1 MATATKRAF
10 VTASDGVKLYTE
22 AAGDGTAIIF
32 AHEFA
37 GHHLSWETQV
47 RHFSRRYLCITYQAR
62 GWPPSDVPD
71 RIDSYSQARAADDI
85 ADVMKGL
92 GIDKAHIVGLSMGA
106 TAALEFAIRHPGKGL
121 SIAAA
126 GAGTGSTR
134 DAALLARFRREAEET
149 AARIERDGI
158 AALGEIYLAGPA
170 RQQLLAKDPRGYDEF
185 KRQFIEGPST
195 GRALTM
201 RGVQARRAPFFE
213 RETELRAIKDPVLI
227 ICGDEDDATLD
238 VSVFMKR
245 VIPRAGLMVFP
256 KTGHGINLEE
266 PAGFNA
272 VVGDFIHAVER
283 GRWPTS
289 VSTAG
294 RDFAL
299 LPKT

>member
-1 MATATKRAF
+1 MSTLRKF
-10 VTASDGVKLYTE
+10 VTASDGVKLYAEITGT
-22 AAGDGTAIIF
+22 GDPIVF
-32 AHEFA
+32 VHEFA

-47 RHFSRRYLCITYQAR
+47 RHFSRRYQCITYQAR
-62 GWPPSDVPD
+62 GWPPSDVPTD
-71 RIDSYSQARAADDI
+71 FQSYSQARAADDI
-85 ADVMKGL
+85 ADIIRGS
-92 GIDKAHIVGLSMGA
+92 GHTKAHVVGLSMGA
-106 TAALEFAIRHPGKGL
+106 TAAIEFAIRHPGKAL

-134 DAALLARFRREAEET
+134 DAATLARFRREAEEM
-149 AARIERDGI
+149 AGRISADGI

-170 RQQLLAKDPRGYDEF
+170 RQQLLAKDPRGYAEF
-185 KRQFIEGPST
+185 KRQFIEGASS

-201 RGVQARRAPFFE
+201 RGVQARRLPFYD
-213 RETELRAIKDPVLI
+213 REAELRAITDPILI

-272 VVGDFIHAVER
+272 VVGDFIHAVET
-283 GRWPTS
+283 GRWPES

-294 RDFAL
+294 KDFAL
-299 LPKT
+299 LPKS

>member
-1 MATATKRAF
+1 MNTTTKRAY

-22 AAGDGTAIIF
+22 ATGAGDPIVF
-32 AHEFA
+32 VHEFA

-47 RHFSRRYLCITYQAR
+47 RHFSRRYRCITYQAR
-62 GWPPSDVPD
+62 GWPPSDVPAGFE
-71 RIDSYSQARAADDI
+71 SYSQARAADDI

-92 GIDKAHIVGLSMGA
+92 GVDRAHVVGLSMGA
-106 TAALEFAIRHPGKGL
+106 TAAIEFAIRHPGKGL

-134 DAALLARFRREAEET
+134 DPAVLARFRREAEEM

-170 RQQLLAKDPRGYDEF
+170 RQQLLAKDPRGYAEF
-185 KRQFIEGPST
+185 KLQFIEGASA

-201 RGVQARRAPFFE
+201 RGVQARRVAFFE
-213 RETELRAIKDPVLI
+213 REAELRAIADPVLI
-227 ICGDEDDATLD
+227 ICGDEDDGTLD

-245 VIPRAGLMVFP
+245 LIPRCGLMVFP

-272 VVGDFIHAVER
+272 VVGEFIHAVEK
-283 GRWPTS
+283 GRWPAN

-294 RDFAL
+294 KDYAL
-299 LPKT
+299 LPKS

>member
-1 MATATKRAF
+1 MNTTTKRAY

-22 AAGDGTAIIF
+22 ATGAGDPIVF
-32 AHEFA
+32 VHEFA

-47 RHFSRRYLCITYQAR
+47 RHFSRRYRCITYQAR
-62 GWPPSDVPD
+62 GWPPSDVPAGFE
-71 RIDSYSQARAADDI
+71 SYSQARAADDI

-92 GIDKAHIVGLSMGA
+92 GVDRAHVVGLSMGA
-106 TAALEFAIRHPGKGL
+106 TAAIEFAIRHPGKGL

-134 DAALLARFRREAEET
+134 DPAVLARFRREAEEM

-170 RQQLLAKDPRGYDEF
+170 RQQLLAKDPRGYAEF
-185 KRQFIEGPST
+185 KLQFIEGASA

-201 RGVQARRAPFFE
+201 RGVQARRVAFFE
-213 RETELRAIKDPVLI
+213 REAELRAIADPVLI
-227 ICGDEDDATLD
+227 ICGDEDDGTLD

-245 VIPRAGLMVFP
+245 LIPRCGLMVFP

-272 VVGDFIHAVER
+272 VVGDFIYAVEK
-283 GRWPTS
+283 GRWPAN

-294 RDFAL
+294 KDYAL
-299 LPKT
+299 LPKS

>member
-1 MATATKRAF
+1 MTTARAF
-10 VTASDGVKLYTE
+10 ITTSDGVKLYTE
-22 AAGDGTAIIF
+22 VTGTGEPIVF
-32 AHEFA
+32 VHEFA

-47 RHFSRRYLCITYQAR
+47 RWFSRRYQCITYQAR
-62 GWPPSDVPD
+62 GWPPSDVPANFEA
-71 RIDSYSQARAADDI
+71 YSQARAADDI

-92 GIDKAHIVGLSMGA
+92 GLAKAHIVGLSMGA
-106 TAALEFAIRHPGKGL
+106 TAAIEFAMRHPGKGL

-134 DAALLARFRREAEET
+134 DAATLARFRREADEM
-149 AARIERDGI
+149 AARIDRDGI
-158 AALGEIYLAGPA
+158 AALGEIYLSGPA
-170 RQQLLAKDPRGYDEF
+170 RRQLLAKDPRGYAEF
-185 KRQFIEGPST
+185 KRQFIDGASK

-201 RGVQARRAPFFE
+201 RGVQARRLPFFD
-213 RETELRAIKDPVLI
+213 REPELRAIADPVLI

-272 VVGDFIHAVER
+272 VVGDFIHAVEK
-283 GRWPTS
+283 GRWPES
-289 VSTAG
+289 ISTAG

-299 LPKT
+299 LPKS

>member
-1 MATATKRAF
+1 MSGATKRAYI
-10 VTASDGVKLYTE
+10 TTSDGVRLYTE
-22 AAGDGTAIIF
+22 ESGAGDPIIF

-47 RHFSRRYLCITYQAR
+47 RYFSRRYRCITYQAR
-62 GWPPSDVPD
+62 GWPPSDVPTSV
-71 RIDSYSQARAADDI
+71 DSYSQARAADDI
-85 ADVMKGL
+85 ADVMAAL
-92 GIDKAHIVGLSMGA
+92 GIAKAHVVGLSMGA
-106 TAALEFAIRHPGKGL
+106 TAAIEFAIRHPGKGM

-134 DAALLARFRREAEET
+134 DTATLARFRGEAAQMAEL
-149 AARIERDGI
+149 IERKGI
-158 AALGEIYLAGPA
+158 AALGEIYLSGPS
-170 RQQLLAKDPRGYDEF
+170 RVQLLAKDPRGYAEF
-185 KRQFIEGPST
+185 KQQFIEGAST

-201 RGVQARRAPFFE
+201 RGIQARRVPFFD
-213 RETELRAIKDPVLI
+213 REDELRAIRDPVLI

-245 VIPRAGLMVFP
+245 TIPRSGLMVFP

-272 VVGDFIHAVER
+272 VVGDFIQAVER
-283 GRWPTS
+283 DRWPAN

-294 RDFAL
+294 KGFAMF
-299 LPKT
+299 PKT

>member
-1 MATATKRAF
+1 MSSTKRAH

-22 AAGDGTAIIF
+22 TTGEGDPIVF
-32 AHEFA
+32 VHEFA

-47 RHFSRRYLCITYQAR
+47 RHFSRRYRCITYQAR
-62 GWPPSDVPD
+62 GWPPSDVPAD
-71 RIDSYSQARAADDI
+71 FQAYSQARAADDI
-85 ADVMKGL
+85 ADVMQGL
-92 GIDKAHIVGLSMGA
+92 GLAKAHIVGLSMGA
-106 TAALEFAIRHPGKGL
+106 TAAIEFAIRHPGKGL

-134 DAALLARFRREAEET
+134 DAATTQRFQREAQEMAT
-149 AARIERDGI
+149 RIERDGI
-158 AALGEIYLAGPA
+158 AALGAVYLAGPA
-170 RQQLLAKDPRGYDEF
+170 RRQLLAKDPRGYAEF
-185 KRQFIEGPST
+185 KLQFIEGASL

-201 RGVQARRAPFFE
+201 RGIQARRPPFFE
-213 RETELRAIKDPVLI
+213 REAELRAIQDPVLI

-245 VIPRAGLMVFP
+245 VIPRCGLMVFP

-272 VVGDFIHAVER
+272 VVGDFIHATEK
-283 GRWPTS
+283 GRWPEN

-294 RDFAL
+294 KDFAL
-299 LPKT
+299 LPKS

>member
-1 MATATKRAF
+1 MTTSRAF
-10 VTASDGVKLYTE
+10 ITTSDDVKLYTE
-22 AAGDGTAIIF
+22 VAGTGDPIVF
-32 AHEFA
+32 VHEFA

-47 RHFSRRYLCITYQAR
+47 RWFSRRYRCITYQAR
-62 GWPPSDVPD
+62 GWPPSDVPANFEA
-71 RIDSYSQARAADDI
+71 YSQARAADDI

-92 GIDKAHIVGLSMGA
+92 GLAKAHIVGLSMGA
-106 TAALEFAIRHPGKGL
+106 TAAIEFAMRHPGKGL

-126 GAGTGSTR
+126 GAGTGSAR
-134 DAALLARFRREAEET
+134 DAATLARFRREADEM
-149 AARIERDGI
+149 AARIDRDGI

-170 RQQLLAKDPRGYDEF
+170 RRQLMAKDPRGYAEF
-185 KRQFIEGPST
+185 KSQFIDGASK

-201 RGVQARRAPFFE
+201 RGVQARRVPFFD
-213 RETELRAIKDPVLI
+213 REAELRAIADPVLI
-227 ICGDEDDATLD
+227 ICGDEDDGTLD

-272 VVGDFIHAVER
+272 VVGDFIHAVEK
-283 GRWPTS
+283 GRWTES
-289 VSTAG
+289 ISTAG

-299 LPKT
+299 LPKR

>member
-1 MATATKRAF
+1 MNTTTKRAY

-22 AAGDGTAIIF
+22 ATGAGDPIVF
-32 AHEFA
+32 VHEFA

-47 RHFSRRYLCITYQAR
+47 RHFSRRYRCITYQAR
-62 GWPPSDVPD
+62 GWPPSDVPASFE
-71 RIDSYSQARAADDI
+71 SYSQARAADDI

-92 GIDKAHIVGLSMGA
+92 GVDRAHVVGLSMGA
-106 TAALEFAIRHPGKGL
+106 TAAIEFAIRHPGKGL

-134 DAALLARFRREAEET
+134 DPAVLARFRREAEEM

-170 RQQLLAKDPRGYDEF
+170 RQQLLAKDPRGYAEF
-185 KRQFIEGPST
+185 KLQFIEGASA

-201 RGVQARRAPFFE
+201 RGVQARRVAFFE
-213 RETELRAIKDPVLI
+213 REAELRAIADPVLI
-227 ICGDEDDATLD
+227 ICGDEDDGTLD

-245 VIPRAGLMVFP
+245 LIPRCGLMVFP

-272 VVGDFIHAVER
+272 VVGDFIHAVEK
-283 GRWPTS
+283 GRWPAN

-294 RDFAL
+294 KDYAL
-299 LPKT
+299 LPKS